1 MKNNDKHI
9 LQCDPDTGVC
19 GIPSEKELAVVK
31 DENGYTGTRP
41 VKLLYFTD
49 PICSSCW
56 GIEPQLKKLKL
67 EYGDHFEME
76 YRMGGLLKSWS
87 SYGGSDVRNP
97 GDVATH
103 WDEASAFYEM
113 PINGDVWK
121 EDPLAS
127 SYPPSIAFKAAQL
140 QDPVKA
146 EKFLR
151 RIREMVFV
159 EKKNITYWE
168 NLLQA
173 AQEAELEIVQF
184 RKDYHGRAMELFNED
199 LEMTMK
205 WNVRGF
211 PTIFF
216 IDQNGRQV
224 KVYGSRDYVQYE
236 NALLELLPG
245 TEKKQLPSS
254 YDAVMN
260 RFGTLTTK
268 EFSLLNDKKMP
279 EAEIILNYMASHK
292 KVEKIGTR
300 NGYLWRKMEA

>member
-1 MKNNDKHI
+1 MKYNDKHI

>member
-103 WDEASAFYEM
+103 WDEAAAFYEM

-199 LEMTMK
+199 LEMTRK

-224 KVYGSRDYVQYE
+224 KVYGSREYVQYE